1 MTEVELS
8 RAAVVAGPIV
18 ILLVV
23 GFFGISYI
31 ISTVLGFS
39 ISLNLPIVMR
49 VVGGVLVVT
58 GLAIAGWTFKYRS
71 PSDMIVSTY
80 VTFTKLFRRNPIA
93 ERLGRTEPLVIEGL
107 QRYVRNP
114 LYFGVIMMTFGWALV
129 GGYIFVLVATV
140 ILLLWFRVVLIPFEE
155 KELLALFG
163 EQHAR
168 YKEDVPMLV
177 PFTKWKKHEIRVVS
191 REASNN

>member
-163 EQHAR
+163 EQYAR

>member
-114 LYFGVIMMTFGWALV
+114 FYFGVIMMTFGWALV

-163 EQHAR
+163 EQYAR